1 MGTIAYGRRRTE
13 KRTGIR
19 NETYVVEQSDFHVY
33 EGIHEAI
40 ISEEDWDLAQEK
52 RSIIITSVK
61 KFMIRNTHI
70 FCQEY

>member
-1 MGTIAYGRRRTE
+1 MGKIAYGRRRTE

-61 KFMIRNTHI
+61 KFMIRNMYM
-70 FCQEY
+70 FCLEY

>member
-1 MGTIAYGRRRTE
+1 M
-13 KRTGIR
+13 
-19 NETYVVEQSDFHVY
+19 EQSDFHVY

-52 RSIIITSVK
+52 RLKIITSVK

>member
-1 MGTIAYGRRRTE
+1 MGKIAYGRRRTE

-19 NETYVVEQSDFHVY
+19 NETYVVEQSVY
-33 EGIHEAI
+33 EGIHEAT